1 MRPRTSIFTLTAAV
15 LLAAPAIAQQDTVQ
29 PQGTSKASGSA
40 TTDTTPA
47 VKAAAVSLNAPI
59 VTQYFRPQD
68 KRGINVF
75 EPTKNNSVPFR
86 GFALSFGA
94 AFSQTFQG
102 LGHQNSAAS
111 RVVNGVEQNQLMKI
125 GNGFN
130 TASANLY
137 VNAQLAPGI
146 RVAMTSYLSSRHH
159 NETWVKDGYIQ
170 IDESPIENRLL
181 ENVMKYTTIKVGHF
195 EINYGDAHFRRS
207 DNGNGLYNPFVG
219 NLILDAF
226 TTEVGAEVYV
236 RPGNFIAMAAL
247 TGGEI
252 KGNLLNPE
260 NREPAYIAK
269 LGYDK
274 QLTKDLRVRLTGSG
288 YLNNESPANTL
299 YTGDRAGSRYFFVL
313 ENSLATS
320 TAQAS
325 SGLVNPGFRYKV
337 KAFQVNPF
345 VKVGGLELF
354 GVAEQAKG
362 RAQTETADR
371 SWTQYASDVVYRFL
385 KNEQLFVGARY
396 NTAEGELVGI
406 ANRVNVHRAQIG
418 TGWFITPSLLMKAE
432 WVTQNY
438 HDFPTTDI
446 RSGGKFNGFMVEG
459 VVAF

>member
-1 MRPRTSIFTLTAAV
+1 MRTPTLLLTLTAAV
-15 LLAAPAIAQQDTVQ
+15 LLGATTAIAQQDPVQ
-29 PQGTSKASGSA
+29 PQGKANGSA

-47 VKAAAVSLNAPI
+47 AKAAAVSLNAPI

-75 EPTKNNSVPFR
+75 EPTKNNAVPFR

-94 AFSQTFQG
+94 AFAQDFQG
-102 LGHQNSAAS
+102 LSHKNTAAS
-111 RVVNGVEQNQLMKI
+111 RLVNGVEQNSLMKI

-130 TASANLY
+130 TATANLY
-137 VNAQLAPGI
+137 INAQLAPGI

-170 IDESPIENRLL
+170 IDESPIENRFL
-181 ENVMKYTTIKVGHF
+181 ENVMRYTTIKVGHF
-195 EINYGDAHFRRS
+195 EVNYGDAHFRRT

-236 RPGNFIAMAAL
+236 RPKGFLLMAGM

-252 KGNLLNPE
+252 KGNILNPE

-269 LGYDK
+269 LGVDQ

-299 YTGDRAGSRYFFVL
+299 YAGDRAGSHYFFVL
-313 ENSLATS
+313 ENQQASS
-320 TAQAS
+320 TANAT
-325 SGLVNPGFRYKV
+325 SGLVNPAFRYKV

-345 VKVGGLELF
+345 VKFGGLEFF
-354 GVAEQAKG
+354 GVAEQTKG
-362 RAQTETADR
+362 RGQAETVER
-371 SWTQYASDVVYRFL
+371 KWNQYAADVIYRFL
-385 KNEQLFVGARY
+385 ADEKVFVGARY
-396 NTAEGELVGI
+396 NTAKGELAGI
-406 ANRVNVHRAQIG
+406 TSKVSVDRTQFGA
-418 TGWFITPSLLMKAE
+418 GWFITPSLLMKGE
-432 WVTQNY
+432 WVTQKYN
-438 HDFPTTDI
+438 DFPTTDI
-446 RSGGKFNGFMVEG
+446 RNGGKFNGFMLEG

>member
-1 MRPRTSIFTLTAAV
+1 MRTRTSLLTLGAAL
-15 LLAAPAIAQQDTVQ
+15 LLAAVPATAQQDSVQ
-29 PQGTSKASGSA
+29 PQGASKTSGSA
-40 TTDTTPA
+40 TADTTPA
-47 VKAAAVSLNAPI
+47 KGVAVSLSAPV

-75 EPTKNNSVPFR
+75 EPTKNNAVPFR

-94 AFSQTFQG
+94 AFAQNFQG
-102 LGHQNSAAS
+102 LSHQSTAAS
-111 RVVNGVEQNQLMKI
+111 RVVNGVEQNSLMKI

-130 TASANLY
+130 TATANLY
-137 VNAQLAPGI
+137 INAQLAPGI
-146 RVAMTSYLSSRHH
+146 RVAMTSYLSSRRH

-170 IDESPIENRLL
+170 IDESPIENSLL
-181 ENVMKYTTIKVGHF
+181 ENLMKYTTIKVGHF
-195 EINYGDAHFRRS
+195 EVNYGDAHFRRT

-236 RPGNFIAMAAL
+236 RPGPFIAMAAL

-252 KGNLLNPE
+252 KGNILNPE

-269 LGYDK
+269 LGVDK

-299 YTGDRAGSRYFFVL
+299 YAGDRAGSRYFYVL
-313 ENSLATS
+313 ENTSATADGQATS
-320 TAQAS
+320 
-325 SGLVNPGFRYKV
+325 GIINPAFRYKV

-345 VKVGGLELF
+345 MKFRGLELF

-362 RAQTETADR
+362 RGQAETVER
-371 SWTQYASDVVYRFL
+371 KWNQYAGDVVYRFL
-385 KNEQLFVGARY
+385 RDERVFVGARY
-396 NTAEGELVGI
+396 NTAKGELAGVANKVSVGRTQFG
-406 ANRVNVHRAQIG
+406 A
-418 TGWFITPSLLMKAE
+418 GWFITPSLLMKGE
-432 WVTQNY
+432 WVTQKYN
-438 HDFPTTDI
+438 DFPTSDI
-446 RSGGKFNGFMVEG
+446 RNGGKFNGFMLEG